1 MANDNRTV
9 TIAFAGDTTNIDQSF
24 VNVLHATRQFGLEVE
39 TVTRKLGHV
48 WEVET
53 KDVDE
58 NGDKILKKVA
68 AVRMEVK
75 ALAKDLETA
84 QKAQGKFQS
93 LQLSSLIEGYPTVQV
108 KGTVE
113 DTAANEARKKAEKL
127 QATLLAYD
135 EKMAEARRIAH
146 HEALVKEAEQD
157 KNFLKAAQL
166 RRQEEELQ
174 AERVFMQKMAAIR
187 ARLAD
192 PNDKFNKG
200 LATIAGNK
208 EILNYQKEREQLRQL
223 TQELKTF
230 TEESKQLSQKAKTSA
245 LSGSEN
251 ALVRM
256 RAQIAQQEVDIEQ
269 RKNQKLID
277 LALQYQRT
285 RDNAVKQGLVATRTS
300 VLEGYSQELKDL
312 QRQKEKL
319 REMEVKAT
327 KSAGGFGA
335 GFKDLASRIIE
346 VNLLWNAVNR
356 LNMAVGS
363 AVTSIIP
370 LGIQLDSVK
379 ASLQAIVGGTSA
391 TVDVLAA
398 LNDEAQRTGL
408 EIGNLRNNFKLFQAS
423 TSLAGASLQKTWRMF
438 TDLNTV
444 SAALHLTN
452 EQTNSVF
459 LAMAQIFNKGKVQ
472 AEELVRQLGNLL
484 PGAFA
489 SFAAANQMTTQKLME
504 QMEAGRV
511 FAQDTM
517 EKFTSYMA
525 TKFSSSFATASQG
538 LNADINR
545 MNTEFTKLGEGLY
558 ALVRGPAQ
566 AFIKEVT
573 NFTKLTEEATS
584 KVNSLTVLLGAANVA
599 ATTLATIGLT
609 KLIQGLKWTV
619 TSAEAL
625 KVGMAFLS
633 SPVVWVGTITAIVA
647 SLGELTDWF
656 NKSKVAAAG
665 FLEEQ
670 VKLQQLLEQQKA
682 PAEIKLANLVE
693 NDTDVKA
700 FTQKIKEA
708 EEEIQKIKN
717 GEFFATNF
725 STNTVET
732 LNKAI
737 ENLRKLSSVT
747 AKELP
752 LLSDTDT
759 PDKKIEKVLNFYELS
774 LGYYKKKLE
783 LTKENVLNE
792 GKLRQKTEEQAAIPQ
807 LQKSKDLDIIN
818 AKIQTAELE
827 KQQAAQ
833 AKNWDAAEK
842 ANKKL
847 LALEKEK
854 LEATKKG
861 SEVAEGILHIYQEL
875 DKLTNTKKERPLNT
889 SELKYQQELM
899 TELGKLNLRKA
910 GADAQATSEYLRNKE
925 RLEQKEK
932 TTTAKQIPLFTAEAE
947 AAIEAT
953 KTALK
958 EEETRYK
965 NLEQTAYQFYSNTAI
980 LRKTALDEEINA
992 HEKRKQLL
1000 QDPIEI
1006 QTESE
1011 KIKQLQQEKQTVLE
1025 ETTQAYNKDYE
1036 QLVSMMNR
1044 INTEYLDS
1052 VGRYAES
1059 GLSKVQEETR
1069 NQIKT
1074 LETIVKNS
1082 QDQLADLD
1090 GEAPSGVSSN
1100 SFFDAQGEKA
1110 KQFQQLVERATVAL
1124 DQLKAK
1130 TFDQQAEGFFKQYNE
1145 KAQFIDKELAIKEIM
1160 IRTRQKSGAITEF
1173 GALMER
1179 QTALSEFIKQKQTE
1193 LGTLETQI
1201 KEASDKT
1208 DAASTANVAKW
1219 KQELAEKKALLAEFV
1234 AGSNLLADRFET
1246 IFSDAFSNS
1255 FAAFVSGTQT
1265 ASEAFQS
1272 FGQSVI
1278 QTLARMAAQELAT
1291 QIFSWIKTGV
1301 SLFGGVAGAAS
1312 GIGTSAATSL
1322 VDSAGGYPFA
1332 SIPNYNGNVITDGT
1346 SSFYEQFKNK
1356 INFADG
1362 GIPAIGSVKQSF
1374 LMANGAVGTLR
1385 ERGPEAILPLQR
1397 DGKGKLGVQAVTN
1410 NQDSG
1415 LNIENIQINVENKK
1429 DESGPDLAN
1438 TIAETLVRRLADEQ
1452 IQKAS
1457 RPGNLLNKTTRF
1469 G

>member
-1 MANDNRTV
+1 MANDPRTV
-9 TIAFAGDTTNIDQSF
+9 TIAFAGDTTDIDKK
-24 VNVLHATRQFGLEVE
+24 LEATLEEVRKFGLEVE
-39 TVTRKLGHV
+39 VVTKKLGKAV
-48 WEVET
+48 TVMAADGKSIANRYVPVEMQI
-53 KDVDE
+53 KAIANSFDVAQEAQKRFQE
-58 NGDKILKKVA
+58 NALKFRSGYPKLT
-68 AVRMEVK
+68 VK
-75 ALAKDLETA
+75 GSIEDTEETA
-84 QKAQGKFQS
+84 
-93 LQLSSLIEGYPTVQV
+93 
-108 KGTVE
+108 
-113 DTAANEARKKAEKL
+113 ARKAAEKL

-135 EKMAEARRIAH
+135 EKMAEARRVAH

-174 AERVFMQKMAAIR
+174 AERIFMQKMAAIR

-208 EILNYQKEREQLRQL
+208 EITNYQKEKEQIRQL
-223 TQELKTF
+223 EQELKNF
-230 TEESKQLSQKAKTSA
+230 AEESKKLSQQAKTSA
-245 LSGSEN
+245 LSGSDN

-256 RAQIAQQEVDIEQ
+256 RAQVAQQEIDITQ
-269 RKNQKLID
+269 RKNQKLTD
-277 LALQYQRT
+277 LAISFGKTKDSLVRQEIAKERT
-285 RDNAVKQGLVATRTS
+285 Q
-300 VLEGYSQELKDL
+300 VLEGYTQELKDL

-335 GFKDLASRIIE
+335 GFKDLAGRIIE
-346 VNLLWNAVNR
+346 VNLLWNAVNK
-356 LNMAVGS
+356 LNMAVGN

-379 ASLQAIVGGTSA
+379 ASLQATVGGTSA
-391 TVDVLAA
+391 TTDVLAA

-444 SAALHLTN
+444 STALHLTN

-489 SFAAANQMTTQKLME
+489 SFAAANKMTTQKLME

-558 ALVRGPAQ
+558 ALVRGPVQ

-573 NFTKLTEEATS
+573 NFTKLTEEATN
-584 KVNSLTVLLGAANVA
+584 KVNSLTVLLGAANVTA
-599 ATTLATIGLT
+599 MTLATVGLA

-725 STNTVET
+725 STSTVET

-774 LGYYKKKLE
+774 LGYYRKKLE

-792 GKLRQKTEEQAAIPQ
+792 GKLRQKTEEEAAIPQ

-827 KQQAAQ
+827 KQQAIE
-833 AKNWDAAEK
+833 AKNWDAAEA

-932 TTTAKQIPLFTAEAE
+932 TDTAKQFPLFTSEAK
-947 AAIEAT
+947 AAIEET
-953 KTALK
+953 NTAIK
-958 EEETRYK
+958 QEETAYK
-965 NLEQTAYQFYSNTAI
+965 NLERTAYQFYANTAF
-980 LRKTALDEEINA
+980 LRKTAIDQEIEAHQKRQALLTDPTEKQVEE
-992 HEKRKQLL
+992 
-1000 QDPIEI
+1000 
-1006 QTESE
+1006 E
-1011 KIKQLQQEKQTVLE
+1011 KIQELQQRKQTVLE

-1036 QLVSMMNR
+1036 QLVSTMNQ
-1044 INTEYLDS
+1044 INTKYLDS

-1059 GLSKVQEETR
+1059 GLSKIQEETR
-1069 NQIKT
+1069 NQVKT
-1074 LETIVKNS
+1074 LETLIASAETPAEGN
-1082 QDQLADLD
+1082 
-1090 GEAPSGVSSN
+1090 G
-1100 SFFDAQGEKA
+1100 FFDTQGEKA
-1110 KQFQQLVERATVAL
+1110 AKFNELIDKAKVSLQQLQAL
-1124 DQLKAK
+1124 

-1179 QTALSEFIKQKQTE
+1179 QTALSEFIKRKQTE

-1208 DAASTANVAKW
+1208 DAASKANVAKR
-1219 KQELAEKKALLAEFV
+1219 KQELAEEKALLAEFV

-1312 GIGTSAATSL
+1312 GIGTSAASSL

-1332 SIPNYNGNVITDGT
+1332 GIPNYNGNVIPDGT

>member
-1 MANDNRTV
+1 MANDPRTV

-53 KDVDE
+53 DQIDAAG
-58 NGDKILKKVA
+58 NKIVKKVA

-75 ALAKDLETA
+75 ALAKDLDAA
-84 QKAQGKFQS
+84 QKAQGNFQR
-93 LQLSSLIEGYPTVQV
+93 LQLLPNSGYPSVGV
-108 KGTVE
+108 KGTIE

-135 EKMAEARRIAH
+135 EKTAEARRIAH

-174 AERVFMQKMAAIR
+174 AERIFVQKMAAIR

-192 PNDKFNKG
+192 PKDRLN
-200 LATIAGNK
+200 AGSASMSGTGAIQTYEK
-208 EILNYQKEREQLRQL
+208 EKAQLRQL
-223 TQELKTF
+223 EKELKNF
-230 TEESKQLSQKAKTSA
+230 AEESKLLSQKAKTSA
-245 LSGSEN
+245 LSGSDN

-363 AVTSIIP
+363 AVASIIP

-379 ASLQAIVGGTSA
+379 ASLQATVGGTSA

-489 SFAAANQMTTQKLME
+489 SFAVANQMTTQKLME

-558 ALVRGPAQ
+558 ALVRGPVQNLIKGITSFTKLISDSTGQVTNLDRALSAINVTLTTLAAVGFAKLTQ
-566 AFIKEVT
+566 SLYASVTAVKLLEGAMAFIK
-573 NFTKLTEEATS
+573 
-584 KVNSLTVLLGAANVA
+584 
-599 ATTLATIGLT
+599 
-609 KLIQGLKWTV
+609 
-619 TSAEAL
+619 
-625 KVGMAFLS
+625 
-633 SPVVWVGTITAIVA
+633 SPVVWVGTLAAIAA
-647 SLGELTDWF
+647 SMFEFGEAA
-656 NKSKVAAAG
+656 KSAAEKSSEFLKVQ
-665 FLEEQ
+665 LELDRIARER
-670 VKLQQLLEQQKA
+670 KEGKGR
-682 PAEIKLANLVE
+682 EIEIRNAVE
-693 NDTDVKA
+693 NDKDVKDLL
-700 FTQKIKEA
+700 
-708 EEEIQKIKN
+708 EEISRKEQEISRIKGLIQS
-717 GEFFATNF
+717 GEKGGLGLNSIPTDY
-725 STNTVET
+725 
-732 LNKAI
+732 LNKLNEEIKKFRELAQ
-737 ENLRKLSSVT
+737 LSE
-747 AKELP
+747 KELP
-752 LLSDTDT
+752 L
-759 PDKKIEKVLNFYELS
+759 IEKWTTKKEFREQELAF
-774 LGYYKKKLE
+774 LEKTLEYYRKRLE
-783 LTKENVLNE
+783 LQKENVTVE
-792 GKLRQKTEEQAAIPQ
+792 KQKQIDLEQQAAIKPIQ
-807 LQKSKDLDIIN
+807 QSKDLDVV
-818 AKIQTAELE
+818 K
-827 KQQAAQ
+827 AQ
-833 AKNWDAAEK
+833 IAEK
-842 ANKKL
+842 EFLRDQAVANKNFNEAKRIGKEI
-847 LALEKEK
+847 LELKKQEVA
-854 LEATKKG
+854 ETKKG
-861 SEVAEGILHIYQEL
+861 SEVTEKLVAVEKEL
-875 DKLTNTKKERPLNT
+875 F
-889 SELKYQQELM
+889 
-899 TELGKLNLRKA
+899 ELGKKSRTPEGLNKYEEQQRLDLMAELGRLRQIQRGFNA
-910 GADAQATSEYLRNKE
+910 SVDAQALRESEALK
-925 RLEQKEK
+925 QKEK
-932 TTTAKQIPLFTAEAE
+932 TNTAKQFPLFSREAE
-947 AAIEAT
+947 AAIEVT

-965 NLEQTAYQFYSNTAI
+965 NLEQTAYQFYANTAL

-1000 QDPIEI
+1000 QDPVEI

-1036 QLVSMMNR
+1036 QLVSMMNK

-1069 NQIKT
+1069 NQLKT
-1074 LETIVKNS
+1074 LETLIASAETPAEGN
-1082 QDQLADLD
+1082 
-1090 GEAPSGVSSN
+1090 G
-1100 SFFDAQGEKA
+1100 FFDTQGEKA
-1110 KQFQQLVERATVAL
+1110 AKFNELIDKAKISV

-1130 TFDQQAEGFFKQYNE
+1130 VFDQQAEGFFKQYNE

-1160 IRTRQKSGAITEF
+1160 IRTRQKSGAVTEF

-1291 QIFSWIKTGV
+1291 QIFSWVKTGV

-1312 GIGTSAATSL
+1312 GVGTSAATSL

-1332 SIPNYNGNVITDGT
+1332 SIPNYNGNVIPDGT

-1415 LNIENIQINVENKK
+1415 LKIENIQINVENKK
-1429 DESGPDLAN
+1429 EESGPDLAN